1 MNTKTITAICETIH
15 WIAVEQDLPDDMAT
29 VLIYAPNVSEPVF
42 LGYLDGG
49 HWRDTEATPVFG
61 IVTHWAHLPA
71 GPWQISGRASA

>member
-1 MNTKTITAICETIH
+1 MKSITSICETIH
-15 WIAVEQDLPDDMAT
+15 WIDCTDEMPPVCDT

-42 LGYLDGG
+42 LGYTDRGQ
-49 HWRDTEATPVFG
+49 WRDTEATPVFG